1 MGKKRVVVVDDN
13 PDILTSIKEG
23 LKNLDKDI
31 EVIPLESGEDCLRLL
46 VREEIKPDL
55 IILDIMLPKMSGWEV
70 YNRIKERI
78 EWKDIPIVFLTART
92 DQKAKE
98 IGSFL
103 GEDFIE
109 KPFEI
114 EELKARIDR
123 ILERRQAENQT

>member
-1 MGKKRVVVVDDN
+1 MGKKKILVVDDN

-23 LKNLDKDI
+23 LRALDSDV
-31 EVIPLESGEDCLRLL
+31 EVIPAESGEDCLRLL
-46 VREEIKPDL
+46 IREKIKPDL
-55 IILDIMLPKMSGWEV
+55 IVLDIMLPKMSGWEV

-78 EWKDIPIVFLTART
+78 EWKDIPIIFLTART

-123 ILERRQAENQT
+123 ILERKQNQ

>member
-1 MGKKRVVVVDDN
+1 MVVGKKKILLVDDN
-13 PDILTSIKEG
+13 PDILASIREG
-23 LKNLDKDI
+23 LRSLDENM
-31 EVIPLESGEDCLRLL
+31 EVIPVDNGEDCLRLL
-46 VREEIKPDL
+46 IKGEVKPDL

-70 YNRIKERI
+70 YNRIKERM
-78 EWKDIPIVFLTART
+78 EWKDIPIIFLTART
-92 DQKAKE
+92 DQKARE

-123 ILERRQAENQT
+123 ILEKQTKN

>member
-46 VREEIKPDL
+46 IREEIKPDL

>member
-1 MGKKRVVVVDDN
+1 MGKKRILVVDDN
-13 PDILTSIKEG
+13 PDIHISIKEG
-23 LKNLDKDI
+23 LKALDSDI
-31 EVIPLESGEDCLRLL
+31 EVISAESGEDCLSLL
-46 VREEIKPDL
+46 LREGVKPDL

-70 YNRIKERI
+70 YNRIRERR
-78 EWKDIPIVFLTART
+78 EWKDIPIIFLTART

-114 EELKARIDR
+114 EELKARIDK
-123 ILERRQAENQT
+123 ILEHN